1 MTKQEIINF
10 LRDKKGY
17 LKKSP
22 ELIQK
27 RLEKISNKSIS
38 FNLVKECLKLVN
50 SEQWL
55 EDKYTNENET
65 EQNDASTNES
75 FTEHLEKNGL
85 SVEDV
90 KSVKFW
96 QNARGEQRYSIVTM
110 NQWHEMPALKKEL
123 IEDIKAYSCVAP
135 KVKYKKCKDPVLYE
149 ISLPDIHYG
158 KITDEDPKMI
168 EKNYIKAIQDLHR
181 KADGLDIERF
191 LLPVGNDGLNSEGF
205 SRSTTKGTPQQD
217 SMRWRESFRGYWHL
231 VCRAVEY
238 LAQFAPVDVIV
249 VQGNH
254 DFERMFYAGEVLA
267 AVFSNNKNVTVDNGL
282 NSRKYYSYGDNL
294 IMFTHGDKDKVT
306 ELALIVASE
315 KPSLWGNSKFREVHC
330 GHKHKESVAEYLGT
344 KVRFIPSICA
354 NDNWHK
360 TQGYV
365 GTLRCGQAFI
375 WNKTRGLEGF
385 LQTNVVNYGTEEK
398 N

>member
-17 LKKSP
+17 LKKGP

-38 FNLVKECLKLVN
+38 FNLVKECLKLVS

-55 EDKYTNENET
+55 
-65 EQNDASTNES
+65 
-75 FTEHLEKNGL
+75 
-85 SVEDV
+85 EDV

-205 SRSTTKGTPQQD
+205 SRATTKGTPQQD
-217 SMRWRESFRGYWHL
+217 SMRWRE
-231 VCRAVEY
+231 
-238 LAQFAPVDVIV
+238 
-249 VQGNH
+249 
-254 DFERMFYAGEVLA
+254 
-267 AVFSNNKNVTVDNGL
+267 
-282 NSRKYYSYGDNL
+282 
-294 IMFTHGDKDKVT
+294 
-306 ELALIVASE
+306 
-315 KPSLWGNSKFREVHC
+315 
-330 GHKHKESVAEYLGT
+330 
-344 KVRFIPSICA
+344 
-354 NDNWHK
+354 
-360 TQGYV
+360 
-365 GTLRCGQAFI
+365 
-375 WNKTRGLEGF
+375 F
-385 LQTNVVNYGTEEK
+385 LQQCFITIRM
-398 N
+398 